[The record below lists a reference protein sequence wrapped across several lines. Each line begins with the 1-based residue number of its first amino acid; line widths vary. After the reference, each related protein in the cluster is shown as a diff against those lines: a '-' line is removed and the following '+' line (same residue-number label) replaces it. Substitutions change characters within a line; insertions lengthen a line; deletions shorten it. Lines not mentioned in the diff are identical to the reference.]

1 VKDIHEVLRQ
11 KEIDCER
18 VQAEIEALRVV
29 IPLLD
34 GEKEP
39 APDPGEPEE
48 EDNLVFETKAT
59 GTEGPAFS
67 SLGGTGSGFWKRRR

>member
-1 VKDIHEVLRQ
+1 MKDIHEILRQ
-11 KEIDCER
+11 KETDCAR

-34 GEKEP
+34 GEKQP
-39 APDPGEPEE
+39 TARPGTEEE
-48 EDNLVFETKAT
+48 EDNLVSETKAN

-67 SLGGTGSGFWKRRR
+67 SLGGTESGFWKRRR